1 MIYCPICNAKRFTK
15 CTKSNCINKSY
26 EECEHLLEERIPVKC
41 IYYIP
46 LIPKLVELIKSKN
59 FKHYYD
65 YTFNTPLINDNIYSD
80 LIHGNKSQQIAL
92 PKMNQKGN
100 NFYGKY
106 VTEFLSRDDMIKDRV
121 EVITLLLSYFYDSAL
136 LFKRSNES
144 LSILNVTILNF
155 PYQIRNIIGVGTIM
169 VALHKSLSNDLAQ
182 KVLFRQLFSDELN
195 ILEKGFFIEGDD
207 NMVNELGR
215 RTHYYLQARVVIHN
229 LDTIALKKQ
238 LNFEQCHNS
247 YSGCYF
253 CRKCRGKYFNI
264 FKNHIYGGHRGLSP
278 FNHILRKYGQS
289 KSCCSNNFYLDTY
302 DKHYVKEYNGL
313 IKRVNIDMPITDEER
328 RKNKPKLLLA
338 INNYGIDNKHY
349 CCKKQENI
357 DYLINSYDAND
368 MSSWAHQQDFPFDIL
383 LKDGDIYYEDNDFRD
398 VICGDTI
405 PNSQHIGEVSHVM
418 RNNLTCYNG
427 VKEPT
432 ALQFVKSIK
441 LNDYN
446 YEPFRVI
453 GNNCEN
459 FLKITKGRIIFL

>member
-1 MIYCPICNAKRFTK
+1 
-15 CTKSNCINKSY
+15 
-26 EECEHLLEERIPVKC
+26 
-41 IYYIP
+41 
-46 LIPKLVELIKSKN
+46 
-59 FKHYYD
+59 
-65 YTFNTPLINDNIYSD
+65 
-80 LIHGNKSQQIAL
+80 
-92 PKMNQKGN
+92 
-100 NFYGKY
+100 
-106 VTEFLSRDDMIKDRV
+106 
-121 EVITLLLSYFYDSAL
+121 
-136 LFKRSNES
+136 
-144 LSILNVTILNF
+144 
-155 PYQIRNIIGVGTIM
+155 
-169 VALHKSLSNDLAQ
+169 
-182 KVLFRQLFSDELN
+182 
-195 ILEKGFFIEGDD
+195 
-207 NMVNELGR
+207 
-215 RTHYYLQARVVIHN
+215 
-229 LDTIALKKQ
+229 
-238 LNFEQCHNS
+238 
-247 YSGCYF
+247 
-253 CRKCRGKYFNI
+253 
-264 FKNHIYGGHRGLSP
+264 
-278 FNHILRKYGQS
+278 
-289 KSCCSNNFYLDTY
+289 
-302 DKHYVKEYNGL
+302 
-313 IKRVNIDMPITDEER
+313 MPITDEER